1 MKWHDTAALVG
12 RAALRLVGPIVA
24 GLLAARLTLAGV
36 PDECAAQV
44 AAAAGKLFGW

>member
-12 RAALRLVGPIVA
+12 RAALRLVGPMVA

-44 AAAAGKLFGW
+44 ANVVGKLFDW